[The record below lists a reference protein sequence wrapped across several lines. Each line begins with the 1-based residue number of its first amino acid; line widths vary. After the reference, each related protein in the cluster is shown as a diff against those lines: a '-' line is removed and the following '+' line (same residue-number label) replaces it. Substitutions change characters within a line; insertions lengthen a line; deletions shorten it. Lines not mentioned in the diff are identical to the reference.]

1 MLPCLQGALGNT
13 SVLTTE
19 VLADR
24 GDEKPIK
31 TNPAR
36 SELKEMKWETNV
48 RPRSE

>member
-1 MLPCLQGALGNT
+1 M

-31 TNPAR
+31 TNPAL
-36 SELKEMKWETNV
+36 SELKKMKWETNV
-48 RPRSE
+48 RPRLE